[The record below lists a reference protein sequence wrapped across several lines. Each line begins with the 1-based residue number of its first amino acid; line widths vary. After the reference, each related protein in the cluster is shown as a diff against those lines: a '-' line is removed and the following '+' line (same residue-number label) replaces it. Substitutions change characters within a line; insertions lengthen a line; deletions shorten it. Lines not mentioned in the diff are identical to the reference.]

1 VKKISEISTF
11 RAFRST
17 DYKLYLTGRAVSQF
31 GTIMQ
36 QTAVVWVIYTMTHS
50 AFMLGVTVFAE
61 QFPAFL
67 LSVFGGAAAD
77 RYSRYKIVN
86 ITQVASM
93 IQAVLLA
100 VLVLTN
106 HYAVWEILTL
116 SVILG
121 IINAFDVPAR
131 QAMIH
136 DVLYDEADLPSAL
149 SLSSSTASLS
159 RLVGPAL
166 SGIILEAFG
175 AGVCFLINAISFG
188 GIIVSLAFMKQ
199 PRAAKPLNSKKNVWT
214 ELAEGFIYIRHTPA
228 ILIMILFVAVAGLFV
243 LPYTTL
249 IPVFAKI
256 VFHGDAT
263 TFGYITSFIG
273 AGSIAGTIILAS
285 LKKNAPLRKILLGFS
300 IILGLS
306 LIAFSQM
313 SNFFIAMIVV
323 VFIGFGS
330 VAQFTTSNIIVQSE
344 SDPRMRGRVISI
356 LIMAMVG
363 MTPIGSVIVGGVS
376 QRIGAPNTLL
386 FQGIL
391 ALGVV
396 VLFYYLMKKTGMKQ
410 ENPDD
415 CI

>member
-1 VKKISEISTF
+1 
-11 RAFRST
+11 
-17 DYKLYLTGRAVSQF
+17 
-31 GTIMQ
+31 MQ
-36 QTAVVWVIYTMTHS
+36 QTAVVWVIYTITHS
-50 AFMLGVTVFAE
+50 AFMLGVAVFAE

-93 IQAVLLA
+93 IQATLLA
-100 VLVLTN
+100 ALVLIN
-106 HYAVWEILTL
+106 RYVVWEILAL

-136 DVLYDEADLPSAL
+136 DVLHDEADLPSAL

-166 SGIILEAFG
+166 AGIILENFG
-175 AGVCFLINAISFG
+175 AGMCFLINAISFG

-199 PRAAKPLNSKKNVWT
+199 PKAAKPFGSEKDVWV

-228 ILIMILFVAVAGLFV
+228 ILIMIAFVAVAGLFV

-256 VFHGDAT
+256 VFQGNAT

-273 AGSIAGTIILAS
+273 AGSIAGTIVLAS
-285 LKKNAPLRKILLGFS
+285 LKENAPLRKILLGFS
-300 IILGLS
+300 IILGIS
-306 LIAFSQM
+306 LIAFSRI
-313 SNFFIAMIVV
+313 SNFHIAMIIA

-363 MTPIGSVIVGGVS
+363 MTPIGSVIVGGIS
-376 QRIGAPNTLL
+376 QKIGAPNTLL
-386 FQGIL
+386 FQGVL
-391 ALGVV
+391 ALCVV
-396 VLFYYLMKKTGMKQ
+396 LLFYYLMNFKSYTHSQ
-410 ENPDD
+410 PSR
-415 CI
+415 

>member
-1 VKKISEISTF
+1 MKRLSEISTF

-106 HYAVWEILTL
+106 HYAVWKILAL
-116 SVILG
+116 SVVLG
-121 IINAFDVPAR
+121 IVNAFDVPAR

-166 SGIILEAFG
+166 SGIILETFG

-199 PRAAKPLNSKKNVWT
+199 PKTAKPLGSKTNVWK
-214 ELAEGFIYIRHTPA
+214 ELAEGIVYIRRTPN
-228 ILIMILFVAVAGLFV
+228 IFIMILFVAIAGLFV

-256 VFHGDAT
+256 VFQGDAT

-273 AGSIAGTIILAS
+273 AGSIVGTIVIAS
-285 LKKNAPLRKILLGFS
+285 LKKDAPLRKILLGFS

-306 LIAFSQM
+306 LIGFSRT
-313 SNFFIAMIVV
+313 SDFHLAMIYAVL
-323 VFIGFGS
+323 IGFGA

-363 MTPIGSVIVGGVS
+363 MTPVGSVIVGWAS

-386 FQGIL
+386 FEGIL
-391 ALGVV
+391 GLGVV

-410 ENPDD
+410 ENPKSSL
-415 CI
+415 

>member
-1 VKKISEISTF
+1 
-11 RAFRST
+11 
-17 DYKLYLTGRAVSQF
+17 
-31 GTIMQ
+31 MQ

-106 HYAVWEILTL
+106 HYVVWEILAL

-166 SGIILEAFG
+166 SGIILETFG

-199 PRAAKPLNSKKNVWT
+199 PKNAKPLGSTKNVWT
-214 ELAEGFIYIRHTPA
+214 ELAEGVIYIRRTPN
-228 ILIMILFVAVAGLFV
+228 IFIMILFVAIAGLFV

-256 VFHGDAT
+256 VFKGDAA

-273 AGSIAGTIILAS
+273 AGSIVGTIVIAS
-285 LKKNAPLRKILLGFS
+285 LKKDAPLRKILLGFS

-306 LIAFSQM
+306 LIAFSQIR
-313 SNFFIAMIVV
+313 NFPLAMIVA
-323 VFIGFGS
+323 VFIGFGA

-344 SDPRMRGRVISI
+344 SDPRMRGRAISI

-363 MTPIGSVIVGGVS
+363 MTPVGSVIVGWIS
-376 QRIGAPNTLL
+376 QKIGAPNTLL
-386 FQGIL
+386 FEGIL
-391 ALGVV
+391 GLGVV
-396 VLFYYLMKKTGMKQ
+396 LLFYYLMKKTSS
-410 ENPDD
+410 
-415 CI
+415 

>member
-1 VKKISEISTF
+1 
-11 RAFRST
+11 
-17 DYKLYLTGRAVSQF
+17 
-31 GTIMQ
+31 MQ
-36 QTAVVWVIYTMTHS
+36 QTAVVWVIYTITHS
-50 AFMLGVTVFAE
+50 AFMLGVAVFAE

-93 IQAVLLA
+93 IQAILLA
-100 VLVLTN
+100 VLILMN
-106 HYAVWEILTL
+106 HYVVWEILTL

-166 SGIILEAFG
+166 AGIILEKFG
-175 AGVCFLINAISFG
+175 AGACFLINAISFG

-199 PRAAKPLNSKKNVWT
+199 PKAAKPLGSKKDVWA
-214 ELAEGFIYIRHTPA
+214 ELAEGFIYIWRTPS
-228 ILIMILFVAVAGLFV
+228 ILIMIVFVAVAGLFV

-249 IPVFAKI
+249 IPVFAKV
-256 VFHGDAT
+256 VFHGNAT

-273 AGSIAGTIILAS
+273 AGSIVGTIVLAS
-285 LKKNAPLRKILLGFS
+285 QKENAPLRKILLGFS
-300 IILGLS
+300 IILGIS
-306 LIAFSQM
+306 LIAFSQI
-313 SNFFIAMIVV
+313 NNIHIALVIA
-323 VFIGFGS
+323 VFIGFGA

-363 MTPIGSVIVGGVS
+363 MTPIGSVIVGAVS
-376 QRIGAPNTLL
+376 QKIGAPDTLL
-386 FQGIL
+386 FQGIF
-391 ALGVV
+391 ALCI
-396 VLFYYLMKKTGMKQ
+396 VLLFSWIIKSHPLIKRYSSQ
-410 ENPDD
+410 SQQSP
-415 CI
+415 

>member
-1 VKKISEISTF
+1 VKKISSISTF

-36 QTAVVWVIYTMTHS
+36 QTAVVWVVYTMTHS

-67 LSVFGGAAAD
+67 LSVIGGTVAD

-86 ITQVASM
+86 ITQIASM
-93 IQAVLLA
+93 IQAILLA
-100 VLVLTN
+100 LLVLTN
-106 HYAVWEILTL
+106 HYAVWGILAL

-121 IINAFDVPAR
+121 IVNAFDVPAR

-136 DVLYDEADLPSAL
+136 DVLYDETDLPSAL
-149 SLSSSTASLS
+149 SLSSSTASLA

-166 SGIILEAFG
+166 SGIILETFG
-175 AGVCFLINAISFG
+175 AGTCFLINAVSFG

-199 PRAAKPLNSKKNVWT
+199 PKSAKPAGSKKKVWT
-214 ELAEGFIYIRHTPA
+214 GLAEGFIYIRRTPSIA
-228 ILIMILFVAVAGLFV
+228 VILAFVAIAGLLV

-249 IPVFAKI
+249 IPVFAKV
-256 VFHGDAT
+256 VFQGNAT

-273 AGSIAGTIILAS
+273 AGSIVGTIILAS

-300 IILGLS
+300 IILGIS
-306 LIAFSQM
+306 LICFSRI
-313 SNFFIAMIVV
+313 SNFPMAMVMAV
-323 VFIGFGS
+323 LVGFGS

-344 SDPRMRGRVISI
+344 TNPRMRGRVISI
-356 LIMAMVG
+356 LIMAMFG
-363 MTPIGSVIVGGVS
+363 TAPIGSLIVGAVS
-376 QRIGAPNTLL
+376 QKIGAPDTLL
-386 FQGIL
+386 FEGIL
-391 ALGVV
+391 GLGVV
-396 VLFYYLMKKTGMKQ
+396 LLFYYLMKKNGVRKR
-410 ENPDD
+410 P
-415 CI
+415 